1 MLGTLGRLFGGSTM
15 GRGSFRRHVESV
27 IARRLPGARIEA
39 TGPLTLR
46 IEVGDDHSVARLDN
60 AFARYAAGHET
71 LEAVCESYLD
81 SLADSLAEL
90 GGPDPRLPPLDR
102 LIATV
107 RHGDLV
113 TDPELAG
120 HTVSRPIAG
129 DLHQVLSL
137 DAPRY
142 MRHVTPDEV
151 AALGVPADALHDRA
165 AGQVMAIMGPPD
177 YQSLGRVTMPM
188 GGGVYESSLV
198 VVDAFWDAMRQRH
211 GAAMVFAVPTR
222 DVLLVGPD
230 EAAVQDDIAGMA
242 ASIFRDNAHA
252 ISPALHRWREGRIAP
267 IEG

>member
-15 GRGSFRRHVESV
+15 GRAAFRRHVEEV
-27 IARRLPGARIEA
+27 IARRLPGARVEA

-46 IEVGDDHSVARLDN
+46 IEAGGGSTVAELDN
-60 AFARYAAGHET
+60 AYARYTAEPAA
-71 LEAVCESYLD
+71 LDPLCDAYLA

-90 GGPDPRLPPLDR
+90 GGPDPSLPPLDR
-102 LIATV
+102 LVATV

-151 AALGVPADALHDRA
+151 AGLGLPADALHDRA

-177 YQSLGRVTMPM
+177 YQPLGRVTMPM
-188 GGGVYESSLV
+188 GGGVYESSLI
-198 VVDAFWDAMRQRH
+198 VVDAFWDAMRERH
-211 GAAMVFAVPTR
+211 GPAMVFAVPTR

-230 EAAVQDDIAGMA
+230 EAAAQDDIAGMA
-242 ASIFRDNAHA
+242 ASTFRDNAHA
-252 ISPALHRWREGRIAP
+252 ISPALHRWQDGRITAL
-267 IEG
+267 EG